1 MRRKNPVNTHRERMK
16 RYPYGYEPPEL
27 DGTKY
32 LDLCPEFLGEDELFA
47 DLPENPTRFPPH
59 IDPAPKASKTD
70 PPRQLYRRTIRLR
83 YPYPRRRRFVK
94 KANRELAFNVSLFA
108 HQ

>member
-27 DGTKY
+27 DGAKY

-47 DLPENPTRFPPH
+47 DLPENPTRFPPY
-59 IDPAPKASKTD
+59 ISPAPKASKTD
-70 PPRQLYRRTIRLR
+70 PLGSYTGVPLDSDTPTQDADDL
-83 YPYPRRRRFVK
+83 
-94 KANRELAFNVSLFA
+94 
-108 HQ
+108 